1 MIENKYVRI
10 SVYDLDIARKITKS
24 THGKYATIKSVVEAG
39 IRYIAEKEGIT

>member
-10 SVYDLDIARKITKS
+10 SVYDLDLAKRITQG